1 MPLVSFIL
9 LHIFLLISTHAK
21 KLNYFCHIIISSSII
36 NILSCTFKMLTS
48 FFIIIPIFKLLYTF
62 KIYYILLIDYCQQNK
77 IIYMKSKK
85 TELTKKF
92 GWKVKIERMKKKI
105 SQEKLAEKAGLNK
118 NSLGLIERG
127 ETTPSIETAN
137 NIANALGIKLPELID
152 VDKIEF

>member
-1 MPLVSFIL
+1 
-9 LHIFLLISTHAK
+9 
-21 KLNYFCHIIISSSII
+21 
-36 NILSCTFKMLTS
+36 
-48 FFIIIPIFKLLYTF
+48 
-62 KIYYILLIDYCQQNK
+62 
-77 IIYMKSKK
+77 MKSKK

-105 SQEKLAEKAGLNK
+105 SQEKLAEIAGLNK

-137 NIANALGIKLPELID
+137 NIANALGIKLPDLID

>member
-1 MPLVSFIL
+1 
-9 LHIFLLISTHAK
+9 
-21 KLNYFCHIIISSSII
+21 
-36 NILSCTFKMLTS
+36 
-48 FFIIIPIFKLLYTF
+48 
-62 KIYYILLIDYCQQNK
+62 
-77 IIYMKSKK
+77 MKSKK